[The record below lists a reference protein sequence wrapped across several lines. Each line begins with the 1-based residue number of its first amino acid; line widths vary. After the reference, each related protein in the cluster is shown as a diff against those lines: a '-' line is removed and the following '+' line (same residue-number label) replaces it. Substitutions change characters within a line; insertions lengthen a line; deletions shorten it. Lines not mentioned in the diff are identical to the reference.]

1 MTLKRKG
8 SDPIERPAKQSKTSG
23 YNKCL
28 TNIINFSNKLAEGKK
43 KGREVLDNYEAEVVI
58 EIQEDPET
66 VQPDIDGPKVP
77 LSARAARQAA
87 IAAGLYRTKED
98 EDEDEE
104 EDRISVNDED
114 EEREEREEEVEEK
127 SDSILDEIKDI
138 SEETQDMTDG
148 VTEPFKKTKP

>member
-8 SDPIERPAKQSKTSG
+8 SDPIERPSKQSKTSG

-66 VQPDIDGPKVP
+66 VQPDIDRPKVP

-87 IAAGLYRTKED
+87 IAAGLYRTN

-104 EDRISVNDED
+104 EDRVSVNDED
-114 EEREEREEEVEEK
+114 EEREEEEEEEEK
-127 SDSILDEIKDI
+127 PDSILDEIKDI

-148 VTEPFKKTKP
+148 VKEPFKKTKP